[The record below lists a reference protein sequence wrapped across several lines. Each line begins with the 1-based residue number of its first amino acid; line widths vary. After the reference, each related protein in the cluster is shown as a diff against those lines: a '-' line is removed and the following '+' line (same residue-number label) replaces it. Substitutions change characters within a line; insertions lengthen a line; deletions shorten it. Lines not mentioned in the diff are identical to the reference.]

1 MVLLLLKEQMII
13 SVTKTLTALVR
24 SILVK
29 FAQKI
34 AMKLVV
40 FYPLFLGEIWP
51 EISPKIGC
59 FFLKFVFENPAKL
72 SLFRNLSEALIICER
87 APVLNN
93 SSSKPPTNI

>member
-40 FYPLFLGEIWP
+40 FYPLFLGKIWP

-59 FFLKFVFENPAKL
+59 FFLKFVFENPAKFVSFPQPIRSPDYL
-72 SLFRNLSEALIICER
+72 WESPCPKQFLL
-87 APVLNN
+87 
-93 SSSKPPTNI
+93 